1 VVPLRSGGGVRLK
14 LLQALAMGCAIVSTR
29 MGAEGIHLE
38 GGRDLLL
45 ADTPADF
52 ADAVLA
58 LLADPPAR
66 TALGHAARIAV
77 APYAWERIV
86 PAFEAVLADSPGAPD
101 ASGDPVRVSV
111 IMTVRNEADNIDA
124 VIRSLQAQTRPP
136 DEVVVVDG
144 GSTDGTPARIAAA
157 ATTAPW
163 PLRLR
168 EQPGANISQGRNTA
182 IQAAAHEIIAA
193 TDAGVRLPPQWL
205 AALVAPF
212 EGPGGAAI
220 DVAGGFFAPDPRTV
234 FERAM
239 GATVLP
245 ARADIKPDRFLPS
258 SRSVAFRKAAWAAV
272 GGYPEWLDYSEDL
285 VFDLA
290 LKARGCRF
298 VFVPNALALFR
309 PRGSLRAFYL
319 QYYRYARGDGKA
331 DLWRKRHTIRYGT
344 YLGGPILT
352 VLGRRRPALWAL
364 LALGAAAYCATPY
377 RRLRPW
383 LAGLSP
389 GECAQA
395 VALVPIIRLTGDVAK
410 MIGYPVGVWWRLR
423 HGRARPAPGPSPGEA
438 PALKP

>member
-1 VVPLRSGGGVRLK
+1 VRLK

-45 ADTPADF
+45 ADIPADF

-86 PAFEAVLADSPGAPD
+86 PAFEAVLVQTSGGQD
-101 ASGDPVRVSV
+101 ATSGSPVRVSL

-124 VIRSLQAQTRPP
+124 VLQSLQAQMRPP

-157 ATTAPW
+157 TATAPW
-163 PLRLR
+163 PLRLL

-182 IQAAAHEIIAA
+182 IRAAAHEIIAA
-193 TDAGVRLPPQWL
+193 TDAGVRLPPEWL

-212 EGPGGAAI
+212 EGPGGWAI
-220 DVAGGFFAPDPRTV
+220 DIAGGFFASDPHTV

-245 ARADIKPDRFLPS
+245 AREDVKPERFLPS
-258 SRSVAFRKAAWAAV
+258 SRSVAFRKAAWADA

-285 VFDLA
+285 VFDLT

-298 VFVPNALALFR
+298 VFVPEAPVLFR

-331 DLWRKRHTIRYGT
+331 DLWRKRHAIRYAT
-344 YLGGPILT
+344 YLGGPLLAA
-352 VLGRRRPALWAL
+352 LGRRRPALWGL
-364 LALGAAAYCATPY
+364 LALGAAAYCAGPY
-377 RRLRPW
+377 WRLRPW

-389 GECAQA
+389 GEYVRA
-395 VALVPIIRLTGDVAK
+395 VALVPIIRLVGDVAK
-410 MIGYPVGVWWRLR
+410 MIGYPVGVWWRVC
-423 HGRARPAPGPSPGEA
+423 HRPPVPATAKPPTET
-438 PALKP
+438 PALKQ